1 MAGVDAVPLDSIRH
15 EPVVPCGVVE
25 AKEVQTIRLGVGHR
39 YCMGQRM
46 YVHGLIITHQV
57 HLSTDLAGVGGIEPT
72 GLGVKGPCLNHL
84 AKPLLEK
91 LAGADGFE
99 PPFHESESSAL
110 TAVLRPY
117 MWWKVWDSNPCQKV
131 ISPLGHA

>member
-46 YVHGLIITHQV
+46 DVHGLIIPHQK
-57 HLSTDLAGVGGIEPT
+57 HLSTGLAGVGGIEPT

-84 AKPLLEK
+84 AKPLLI
-91 LAGADGFE
+91 LLL
-99 PPFHESESSAL
+99 S
-110 TAVLRPY
+110 Y
-117 MWWKVWDSNPCQKV
+117 
-131 ISPLGHA
+131 

>member
-1 MAGVDAVPLDSIRH
+1 MAGVDAVLLDGIRH
-15 EPVVPCGVVE
+15 EPEVPRGVVK
-25 AKEVQTIRLGVGHR
+25 AKEGKAICLGVGHR
-39 YCMGQRM
+39 HCMGQRM
-46 YVHGLIITHQV
+46 DVHGLIITHQV

-72 GLGVKGPCLNHL
+72 GLGVKGPRLNHL

-117 MWWKVWDSNPCQKV
+117 MSF
-131 ISPLGHA
+131 

>member
-46 YVHGLIITHQV
+46 DVHGLIIQHQV

-117 MWWKVWDSNPCQKV
+117 MSF
-131 ISPLGHA
+131 